1 MKEEFEHQ
9 LLLER
14 RKVADGEARN
24 RRLETEQVGENRIN
38 FIWRK
43 YRSWTYILV
52 HFEPKRVKSNY
63 VHYVQFHS
71 SVFVK
76 RYF

>member
-24 RRLETEQVGENRIN
+24 RRLETEQVG
-38 FIWRK
+38 IWL
-43 YRSWTYILV
+43 YGEYLDSGNLYLGP
-52 HFEPKRVKSNY
+52 PKV
-63 VHYVQFHS
+63 V
-71 SVFVK
+71 
-76 RYF
+76 